1 MKKQISNFIQKN
13 LLKITLLVAA
23 VMVVVPL
30 ANVSAAK
37 VTDHNIHYKTVISNL
52 GGLSSHMRIGLQ
64 SLSKNWKQILY
75 LNKLTFENY
84 NIKTAK

>member
-1 MKKQISNFIQKN
+1 MEKQNFNFIQKN
-13 LLKITLLVAA
+13 LLKITLLAA
-23 VMVVVPL
+23 VIMIAVPL

-37 VTDHNIHYKTVISNL
+37 VTDHNIYHRTVISNL
-52 GGLSSHMRIGLQ
+52 NGLSGHMRIGLQ

-75 LNKLTFENY
+75 LNKLTFKNH